1 MDAYS
6 MGNIAED
13 FENEDEYLSFLV
25 AADWQAGRRLKVSGF
40 LQPYWEKNCEDPLAY
55 KIGF

>member
-40 LQPYWEKNCEDPLAY
+40 LQPYWEKNWNTA
-55 KIGF
+55 